1 MTNNKIT
8 KSNNSKAKKTATKK
22 EKKDKNTKII
32 DDTIKKE
39 NKHNKRKKIYLSF
52 NAKIVINFLLVIIII
67 ILLITSSFL
76 SFSITKPQIISYNDK
91 SNIDYK
97 VYLKKNDFYETE
109 YLNKG
114 MAYVASLIDKI
125 NVKYIYNFSV
135 NEDSDIDLKYK
146 VMAKLVISSQNNTKI
161 FFENEYEIAKEEVAE
176 IRNEKGYLLNKEVI
190 IDYDYYNNLVNKFKS
205 NYAVNTTSYL
215 EVYLQVNEE
224 SKETNNYYLNNQTKT
239 ILKIPLSEQELNIG
253 LEEKFVNDSKQI
265 ISDAKFIIGDI
276 KFLIIDAIL
285 LILFVISLIKLFKRI
300 SVVSSKKSNYD
311 KYISRLLRGY
321 DRLIVNVRTA
331 PNLKDYN
338 VVKVESFE
346 ELIDM
351 RDNVKEP
358 IRYFV
363 ISEHQKCEFFITNH
377 NDLYLYVVKA
387 VDLDN
392 SNNNGIKKY

>member
-1 MTNNKIT
+1 MANNKKT
-8 KSNNSKAKKTATKK
+8 KSNNSKIKKITS
-22 EKKDKNTKII
+22 KKDKNIKTI
-32 DDTIKKE
+32 DDKLKKE
-39 NKHNKRKKIYLSF
+39 KQNNKRKKIYLSF
-52 NAKIVINFLLVIIII
+52 NARVAINILLVIIIV

-91 SNIDYK
+91 SSIDYK

-125 NVKYIYNFSV
+125 NIKYKYNFNV

-146 VMAKLVISSQNNTKI
+146 VVAKLVISSQNNTKI
-161 FFENEYEIAKEEVAE
+161 FFENEYVIAKEEVAE
-176 IRNEKGYLLNKEVI
+176 IRNEKEYLLNKEVI
-190 IDYDYYNNLVNKFKS
+190 IDYDYYNDLVNKFKS

-215 EVYLQVNEE
+215 EVYLQVKEE
-224 SKETNNYYLNNQTKT
+224 SKETNDYILNNQTRT
-239 ILKIPLSEQELNIG
+239 ILTIPLSEQELNIG
-253 LEEKFVNDSKQI
+253 LDEKFVNDSKQL
-265 ISDAKFIIGDI
+265 ISDAKVIIGDI

-285 LILFVISLIKLFKRI
+285 LILLAIYLIKLYKRI
-300 SVVSSKKSNYD
+300 SVLFSKKTNYD
-311 KYISRLLRGY
+311 KYVNRLLRGY

-331 PNLKDYN
+331 PNLEDYN
-338 VVKVESFE
+338 VIKVESFE

-363 ISEHQKCEFFITNH
+363 ITEHQKCEFFITNH
-377 NDLYLYVVKA
+377 NDLYLYVIKSA
-387 VDLDN
+387 DLN
-392 SNNNGIKKY
+392 NFNNNGIKK

>member
-1 MTNNKIT
+1 MTNSKIT
-8 KSNNSKAKKTATKK
+8 KINNSKSKKTITKK

-52 NAKIVINFLLVIIII
+52 NSRILINLILIFIIF
-67 ILLITSSFL
+67 ILLIISFFL
-76 SFSITKPQIISYNDK
+76 SFSITKSQTISYNDK

-97 VYLKKNDFYETE
+97 VYLKKNDFYETD

-125 NVKYIYNFSV
+125 NVKYNYNFSTNV
-135 NEDSDIDLKYK
+135 YSDVDLKYK
-146 VMAKLVISSQNNTKI
+146 VMAKLVISSQNNSKI
-161 FFENEYEIAKEEVAE
+161 FYENEYEIAKEEIAE
-176 IRNEKGYLLNKEVI
+176 IRNKKEYLLNKEVV
-190 IDYDYYNNLVNKFKS
+190 IDYNYYNNLVNNFKS
-205 NYAVNTTSYL
+205 KYAVNTTSYL

-224 SKETNNYYLNNQTKT
+224 SKETNDYNLNNQTRT
-239 ILKIPLSEQELNIG
+239 ILTIPLSEQEINIG
-253 LEEKFVNDSKQI
+253 LEEKVVNDSKQI
-265 ISDAKFIIGDI
+265 MSETKFIIGDI

-285 LILFVISLIKLFKRI
+285 LVLLVIYLIKLFKRI
-300 SVVSSKKSNYD
+300 SVVFSKKSNYD
-311 KYISRLLRGY
+311 KYVNRLLRGY

-331 PNLKDYN
+331 PNLEDYN
-338 VVKVESFE
+338 IVKVESFE

-363 ISEHQKCEFFITNH
+363 ITEHQKCEFFITNQ
-377 NDLYLYVVKA
+377 NDLYLYVVKS
-387 VDLDN
+387 VDLEN
-392 SNNNGIKKY
+392 SNNNIKKY

>member
-8 KSNNSKAKKTATKK
+8 KSNNSKSKKKIEKK
-22 EKKDKNTKII
+22 EKLNKNTKIM
-32 DDTIKKE
+32 DEK
-39 NKHNKRKKIYLSF
+39 NLYFSF
-52 NAKIVINFLLVIIII
+52 NERIVINLILVIVIV
-67 ILLITSSFL
+67 ILLTISFFM
-76 SFSITKPQIISYNDK
+76 SFSITKPQIINYKDK

-125 NVKYIYNFSV
+125 NIKYNYNFNV

-146 VMAKLVISSQNNTKI
+146 VMAKLVISSQNNSKI
-161 FFENEYEIAKEEVAE
+161 FYENEYEIAKEEIAE
-176 IRNEKGYLLNKEVI
+176 IRNEKEYLLNKEVI

-205 NYAVNTTSYL
+205 RYAVNTTSYL
-215 EVYLQVNEE
+215 EVYLLVNEE
-224 SKETNNYYLNNQTKT
+224 SKDTNEYYLNNQTRS
-239 ILKIPLSEQELNIG
+239 ILRIPLSEQEINIG
-253 LEEKFVNDSKQI
+253 LEETNVSDSKQI
-265 ISDAKFIIGDI
+265 ISDAKFILGNI
-276 KFLIIDAIL
+276 KFLIIDVIL
-285 LILFVISLIKLFKRI
+285 LILFIISLIKLFKKI
-300 SVVSSKKSNYD
+300 SVVFSKKSNYD
-311 KYISRLLRGY
+311 KYVNRLLRGY

-331 PNLKDYN
+331 PNLEDYN
-338 VVKVESFE
+338 IVKVDSFE

-363 ISEHQKCEFFITNH
+363 ITEHQKCEFFIINH
-377 NDLYLYVVKA
+377 NELYLYVVKS

-392 SNNNGIKKY
+392 PKNNAEKKY